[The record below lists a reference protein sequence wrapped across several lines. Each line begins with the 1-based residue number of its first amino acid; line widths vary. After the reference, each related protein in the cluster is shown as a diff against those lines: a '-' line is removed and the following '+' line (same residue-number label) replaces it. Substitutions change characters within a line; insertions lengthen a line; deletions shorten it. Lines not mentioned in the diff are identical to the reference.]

1 MKKTIAIIITAVF
14 AFFGTAKAQQ
24 KIGHINSVDIY
35 QAMPEVKQ
43 MNGELQKAQESYE
56 KAGEA
61 MMADYEKKQKE
72 LQELSNNKSTPDAI
86 LESHIQDLQ
95 DLQKR
100 IEDFKTKVQEDLQK
114 LQQEKSKPIQD
125 KYLKAVKEVAV
136 ANGYSYILDTNTG
149 IVAYYPE
156 SADDVTDLVLKK
168 LNITRAPAGTGTGT
182 SGMKPGPGN
191 K

>member
-14 AFFGTAKAQQ
+14 AFFGTANAQQ

-43 MNGELQKAQESYE
+43 MNTELQKAQESYE

-61 MMADYEKKQKE
+61 MMADYEKKQKD
-72 LQELSNNKSTPDAI
+72 LQALSQDKGTPDPI
-86 LESHIQDLQ
+86 IESKIQELQ

-100 IEDFKTKVQEDLQK
+100 IEDFKSKVQDDLQK
-114 LQQEKSKPIQD
+114 LQQEKSKPIQE

-156 SADDVTDLVLKK
+156 GTDDVTDLVLKK
-168 LNITRAPAGTGTGT
+168 LNITRAPASPTT
-182 SGMKPGPGN
+182 GPGT
-191 K
+191 KSGVGGK